1 MSDTENVACSHVGL
15 VQLTVCCCIDWC
27 CCRHSARRRP
37 RSASSGWPR
46 GWKSA
51 KDGLSWTCPR
61 WNWAVAFIY
70 LC

>member
-1 MSDTENVACSHVGL
+1 MSDTENVPCSHVGL

-51 KDGLSWTCPR
+51 KDGL
-61 WNWAVAFIY
+61 
-70 LC
+70 